1 MRREVLHS
9 DNITKNRVK
18 KLSILILGFWLCGT
32 GIDPNEAEAQTRS
45 ELGIEATPF
54 HGTISYA
61 RGPRSDV
68 RAGFEA
74 GFGFPQIDVSLAP
87 NRHAFTQIAHVGVFG
102 RFATTNA
109 LQLDLGVRAGF
120 SDVRDLGADDFPDP
134 YAALSGALLYGKGSL
149 TVGARL
155 SAGYAFP
162 YGDPATF
169 VAGVSPVLRYT
180 LNW

>member
-9 DNITKNRVK
+9 DNITKNHVK
-18 KLSILILGFWLCGT
+18 KLSILLLGFSLCGS
-32 GIDPNEAEAQTRS
+32 GIGPTEALAQTRN
-45 ELGIEATPF
+45 EFGIEATPF
-54 HGTISYA
+54 HGTLSYA

-74 GFGFPQIDVSLAP
+74 GFGFPQVDVSLAP
-87 NRHAFTQIAHVGVFG
+87 NRHSFTQIAHVGVFG
-102 RFATTNA
+102 RFATTSSI
-109 LQLDLGVRAGF
+109 QLDLGVRAGL
-120 SDVRDLGADDFPDP
+120 SDVRDMGADDFPDP
-134 YAALSGALLYGKGSL
+134 YAALSGALTYGKGRL
-149 TVGARL
+149 TFGARV

-180 LNW
+180 LDW